1 MGRRSA
7 LENTVLRVAGLG
19 AVALVGVGPLLPAA
33 GAGSLRFCAAGLLA
47 WAWFCRQLWRL
58 RGLNVASGAE
68 GDESAPGPLRPQLGA
83 ATAVTL
89 LRSWLIAIVAGHLLL
104 PPVTGDGSLNVG
116 LLYSLAALLD
126 GVDGRV
132 ARRGGIVTRLGA
144 RLDVLT
150 DSAGLLVVPL
160 VAVHAGR
167 LPPWYLLL
175 SFAYPLFRTA
185 LTLQRWRGRPLY
197 LERLRRDPRARFFA
211 GVQMGVVAAS
221 FYPVLPVTLVWG
233 AASLAM
239 VPTLLLFAREWAVVN
254 GWWSP
259 GPEPSAARVAPGPDR
274 PAANTPPA

>member
-7 LENTVLRVAGLG
+7 LENKVLGIAAGG
-19 AVALVGVGPLLPAA
+19 AGALLAVGPLLPAA
-33 GAGSLRFCAAGLLA
+33 GAGSPRFCATGLLV
-47 WAWFCRQLWRL
+47 WAWFCWQLWRL
-58 RGLNVASGAE
+58 RGLNVAL
-68 GDESAPGPLRPQLGA
+68 APGGEGEPLAGPVRPGLGA

-104 PPVTGDGSLNVG
+104 PPVIGDGALNVG

-132 ARRGGIVTRLGA
+132 ARHGGIATHLGA
-144 RLDVLT
+144 RLDVLI
-150 DSAGLLVVPL
+150 DAAGLLVTPL

-167 LPPWYLLL
+167 LPAWYLSL
-175 SFAYPLFRTA
+175 SFAYPLFRA
-185 LTLQRWRGRPLY
+185 GLALQRWRGRPLY
-197 LERLRRDPRARFFA
+197 VERLRRDPRARFFA

-221 FYPVLPVTLVWG
+221 FYPVLPVSLLWI

-239 VPTLLLFAREWAVVN
+239 VPTLLLFAREWAIVN

-259 GPEPSAARVAPGPDR
+259 APAPSAATAAPR
-274 PAANTPPA
+274 P